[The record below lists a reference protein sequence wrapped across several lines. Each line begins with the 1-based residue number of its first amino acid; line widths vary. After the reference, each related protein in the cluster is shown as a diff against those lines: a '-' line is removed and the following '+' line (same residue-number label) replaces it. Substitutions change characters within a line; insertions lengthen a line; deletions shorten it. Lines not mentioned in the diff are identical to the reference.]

1 MSPNMQLENFFQ
13 RLQIINQSFKIV
25 VQSDIYFLGIQCKTS
40 YKFKMIYVDTNAIA
54 KNIPFRLNEDT
65 NIIYGKTINKKYF

>member
-1 MSPNMQLENFFQ
+1 
-13 RLQIINQSFKIV
+13 
-25 VQSDIYFLGIQCKTS
+25 
-40 YKFKMIYVDTNAIA
+40 MIYVDTNAIA